1 MLEMDMNLGE
11 FEEMFGRR
19 DSIFSLVMYIQY
31 ITEMLPA
38 AESVEEMQRRLQ
50 MVNELAN
57 EIACLEG
64 ARLIAKDLNI

>member
-1 MLEMDMNLGE
+1 MDISLGE

-31 ITEMLPA
+31 IIEMLPA

-50 MVNELAN
+50 MVNELAS
-57 EIACLEG
+57 EIAYLEG
-64 ARLIAKDLNI
+64 ARLLSMDLDI